1 MDQRPFL
8 SGDFRSPS
16 WISQS
21 AVKNAHT
28 IAQEKWS
35 FFHKS
40 KTIPKSFMMFLKN
53 KQLKQLASKT
63 NLAVLKV
70 VTPTRL
76 DHTKYSIPLACP
88 QIRRISPSFPSP
100 WQGHLQ
106 CRNISRP
113 ASPLAWMIGIKVPI
127 VFSNKKRQPHKKNKQ
142 TSLVFLVGVNQT
154 I

>member
-1 MDQRPFL
+1 MDQCPFL
-8 SGDFRSPS
+8 SGDFRSRS

-21 AVKNAHT
+21 AVKKCWHY
-28 IAQEKWS
+28 S
-35 FFHKS
+35 FNNPRPYPNHS
-40 KTIPKSFMMFLKN
+40 WRS
-53 KQLKQLASKT
+53 SKT
-63 NLAVLKV
+63 NKQIKQRGSKTNFAVLKV